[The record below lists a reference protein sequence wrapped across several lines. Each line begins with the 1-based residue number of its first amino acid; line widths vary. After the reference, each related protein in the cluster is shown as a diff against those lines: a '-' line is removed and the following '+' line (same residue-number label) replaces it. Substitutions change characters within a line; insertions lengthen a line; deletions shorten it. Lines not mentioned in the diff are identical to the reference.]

1 MTNTHTASFKFQPDT
16 ESASFKFQPADS
28 KGNIFGYFSFVFS
41 YYFFVV
47 VVVVVFS
54 LQ

>member
-1 MTNTHTASFKFQPDT
+1 MTDTHCPFKFQPDT

-28 KGNIFGYFSFVFS
+28 KGNIFVYFFFVFS

-47 VVVVVFS
+47 VVVVFS